1 MLFLAISEG
10 ELSRIEWRL
19 RDGYTNEMIG
29 GIMPSHLSQH
39 FDPGILGTFSRQS
52 PLPLANPFRVVL
64 DTSDSLLGPQPRLR
78 GRALDGALHRAS
90 DGD

>member
-29 GIMPSHLSQH
+29 GIMPSHL
-39 FDPGILGTFSRQS
+39 
-52 PLPLANPFRVVL
+52 A
-64 DTSDSLLGPQPRLR
+64 
-78 GRALDGALHRAS
+78 AL
-90 DGD
+90 